1 MNKNKN
7 REGINAALEEE
18 GQKNLE
24 IQSEGKKDSSEDT
37 MKRKTEERTFVMTDM
52 QTSMREAF
60 STLF

>member
-18 GQKNLE
+18 GQKNLV

-37 MKRKTEERTFVMTDM
+37 MKRKTEEGTCVMTDM

>member
-37 MKRKTEERTFVMTDM
+37 MKRKTEEGTFVMTDM

>member
-18 GQKNLE
+18 SQENLE
-24 IQSEGKKDSSEDT
+24 IQSEGKKDSNKDT
-37 MKRKTEERTFVMTDM
+37 MKRRTEEGTFVTTDM